1 MSTLEGLEYGCPA
14 QLEAVRSAD
23 PLRADE
29 LCARLR
35 GMNDD
40 ADVAALAES
49 LRALLPDPGQI
60 AELSTD
66 ECLAAMRDLGM
77 FLGSIKRH
85 GTEPA
90 EAVPESLPVLT
101 ELGRRTDMVPR
112 DTVLHYCVW
121 NPEGPR
127 RRMYTGDPQER
138 ILQDSVRHAFPRLN
152 TGLRICDELT
162 RTDPA
167 AERFAALARELEESV
182 GAMLESINAVMAE
195 VSPVFF
201 ARTLRPYFE
210 EITLRGRTYLGP
222 AAAQVPLWLVDEVLW
237 LSDRGVA
244 EYENFLLDSVPY
256 GLPRW
261 RELHAGW
268 RGRPSV
274 VTRLVEAF
282 DAAGGHDR
290 AGHRLRDGAN
300 ALAGVLSTIV
310 TFRGRHYRIA
320 RQAYQEEVRLYPR
333 GSGGAGVDLLQRV
346 LLLTRQNARV
356 AAERTDQRRRS
367 SRPASPTPTPAER
380 TERRTPGP

>member
-1 MSTLEGLEYGCPA
+1 MGGNLSTLESLEYGSPA

-29 LCARLR
+29 LCERLR
-35 GMNDD
+35 GMNEN
-40 ADVAALAES
+40 ADVAALVES
-49 LRALLPDPGQI
+49 LRALLPATERI

-90 EAVPESLPVLT
+90 EAVPEALPVLT
-101 ELGRRTDMVPR
+101 ELGSRTDMVPR

-121 NPEGPR
+121 NPEGER
-127 RRMYTGDPQER
+127 RRMYTGHSQER

-152 TGLRICDELT
+152 TGLRICDELN
-162 RTDPA
+162 RTDPT
-167 AERFAALARELEESV
+167 AERFAVLARDLDECV
-182 GAMLESINAVMAE
+182 GAMLESINAVVAE

-210 EITLRGRTYLGP
+210 EISLRGRTYLGP

-237 LSDRGVA
+237 LSDRGIA
-244 EYENFLLDSVPY
+244 EYEDFLLDSVPY
-256 GLPRW
+256 GLPHW

-268 RGRPSV
+268 RGSPSV

-282 DAAGGHDR
+282 DVAGEHDR
-290 AGHRLRDGAN
+290 ASNRLRAGAN
-300 ALAGVLSTIV
+300 ALAGVLRTIV

-320 RQAYQEEVRLYPR
+320 RQAYQEEVRLYPL

-356 AAERTDQRRRS
+356 ASERTDQRRRS

-380 TERRTPGP
+380 KE

>member
-1 MSTLEGLEYGCPA
+1 MSTPESLEYGSPA

-29 LCARLR
+29 LCERLR
-35 GMNDD
+35 GMNEN
-40 ADVAALAES
+40 ADVAALVES
-49 LRALLPDPGQI
+49 LRALLPATEGV

-90 EAVPESLPVLT
+90 EAVPEAIPVLT
-101 ELGRRTDMVPR
+101 ELGSRTAMVPR

-121 NPEGPR
+121 NPEGER

-152 TGLRICDELT
+152 TGLLICDELS

-167 AERFAALARELEESV
+167 AEGFAVLARQLDECV
-182 GAMLESINAVMAE
+182 GVMLESINAVVAE
-195 VSPVFF
+195 VDPVFF

-210 EITLRGRTYLGP
+210 EISLRGRTYLGP

-237 LSDRGVA
+237 LSDRGIA
-244 EYENFLLDSVPY
+244 EYEEFLLDSVPY

-268 RGRPSV
+268 RGSPSV
-274 VTRLVEAF
+274 VTRLVEVF
-282 DAAGGHDR
+282 EAAGGHDR
-290 AGHRLRDGAN
+290 ASHRLRTGAN
-300 ALAGVLSTIV
+300 ALAGVLRTIV

-320 RQAYQEEVRLYPR
+320 RQAYQEEVRLYPL
-333 GSGGAGVDLLQRV
+333 GSGGAGIDLLQRV

-356 AAERTDQRRRS
+356 ASERTDQRRRS

-380 TERRTPGP
+380 RE